1 MKRTMIALC
10 VAAALSGATATQ
22 LFAQGVERSEA
33 IASSDALSQISM
45 FSYRDGPKSDLLF
58 RGTPL
63 AAVAEGKVQVEYQND
78 NAQISA
84 EVQDLPK
91 PASLG
96 PYTTYVLWALT
107 PDGRATN
114 QGVIGGIEG
123 GKGQLETQYNA
134 SQFALIV
141 TAEPHFAVTIPS
153 TMMVLYNVG
162 DDVKG
167 TESKV
172 ATLTERLDYAGA
184 AGSRLSPVNV
194 GEANP
199 VEIVQAR
206 YAIAIARAA
215 GADRFSSDAFATA
228 NQKLAAA
235 EAALVGD
242 RSAERKTTPGLARE
256 AVIAGE
262 DARRAAVLAST
273 QNATAERQRAAT
285 VAATNAANDAARIA
299 ATAATATAREATTA
313 AETRAREDATAAAT
327 VSREAATA
335 AATASREAATAATAA
350 SQAATE
356 VERERAAIATREAA
370 TAATAAREA
379 ATEVER
385 ERAAVAARD
394 ALRNRLNEALPTRD
408 SSRGL
413 IAEIGGVQF
422 ATGTADA
429 NASARESLSKFSGIV
444 ASYPELRFNVEG
456 HTDSMGSAAMNQELS
471 LKRATTVRDY
481 LIAQG
486 VPAAKID
493 VAGLGL
499 SAPIGDNTTTDG
511 RARNRRVEI
520 VVSGAPLTTAR
531 L

>member
-10 VAAALSGATATQ
+10 VAAALSGATATP

-45 FSYRDGPKSDLLF
+45 YSYRDGPKSDLLL

-63 AAVAEGKVQVEYQND
+63 AATAEGTVQVEYQNN

-84 EVQDLPK
+84 EVQDLPN

-96 PYTTYVLWALT
+96 PYTTYVLWAVT

-114 QGVIGGIEG
+114 HGVIGGIEG
-123 GKGQLETQYNA
+123 GKGSLETQYGA

-167 TESKV
+167 TESKIT
-172 ATLTERLDYAGA
+172 TLTERIDYAGA
-184 AGSRLSPVNV
+184 AGAQLSPMNV

-199 VEIVQAR
+199 LEVVQAR

-215 GADRFSSDAFATA
+215 GADRFSSDAYVTA
-228 NQKLAAA
+228 KQKLAAA
-235 EAALVGD
+235 ETALAGN
-242 RSAERKTTPGLARE
+242 RSAERKTAPGLARE

-262 DARRAAVLAST
+262 DARRAALLAST
-273 QNATAERQRAAT
+273 ENATAERQRAASA
-285 VAATNAANDAARIA
+285 AATNAANEAARVA
-299 ATAATATAREATTA
+299 AVT
-313 AETRAREDATAAAT
+313 TAAAT
-327 VSREAATA
+327 EAAT
-335 AATASREAATAATAA
+335 ATAATAA
-350 SQAATE
+350 AASSQAASE
-356 VERERAAIATREAA
+356 VATG
-370 TAATAAREA
+370 
-379 ATEVER
+379 VER

-394 ALRNRLNEALPTRD
+394 ELRGRLNEALPTRD

-429 NASARESLSKFSGIV
+429 NAAAREGLSKFSGIV
-444 ASYPELRFNVEG
+444 ASYPDLRFNVEG
-456 HTDSMGSAAMNQELS
+456 HTDSTGSAAMNQELS
-471 LKRATTVRDY
+471 LKRAMTVRDY

-486 VPAAKID
+486 VPASRID

-499 SAPIGDNTTTDG
+499 SAPIGDNATTDG

-520 VVSGAPLTTAR
+520 VVSGAPLTTPR